1 MPLLKRRHRS
11 WRGFAD
17 SLPLAS
23 RDDERP
29 KKMKS
34 HSQSSPMA
42 KSILAVGAL
51 ALLFAFPM
59 LKKVSDT
66 SIGKTLFVSSGIH
79 TTSSYD
85 AVIVGAGWSG
95 IKAAETLLKGG
106 VNNILVLEAHDYIG
120 GR

>member
-1 MPLLKRRHRS
+1 
-11 WRGFAD
+11 
-17 SLPLAS
+17 
-23 RDDERP
+23 
-29 KKMKS
+29 
-34 HSQSSPMA
+34 
-42 KSILAVGAL
+42 
-51 ALLFAFPM
+51 
-59 LKKVSDT
+59 
-66 SIGKTLFVSSGIH
+66 LFVSSGIH

>member
-66 SIGKTLFVSSGIH
+66 SIGRRC
-79 TTSSYD
+79 
-85 AVIVGAGWSG
+85 
-95 IKAAETLLKGG
+95 LL
-106 VNNILVLEAHDYIG
+106 VQVFIQHHLMMQSL
-120 GR
+120 